1 MERRTLLKGLAAG
14 LTGAVA
20 APGQAGAAASE
31 PASAPLSKQAAAPVV
46 FLDEYQRRT
55 LASLADLLLPG
66 AVAAGVVELIDRV
79 ASVDSQ
85 ARQRQLLN
93 ALAQFEQAARA
104 AHGRSWIEL
113 DAASRT
119 GILKES
125 AETVGAMHD
134 SFDYL
139 RRAVTTAYFATEAG
153 MKEFGWAG
161 RSAWK
166 ELPACTHPNPEH

>member
-1 MERRTLLKGLAAG
+1 LERRTLLKGLAAG

-20 APGQAGAAASE
+20 APAVGEAQPESAIAE
-31 PASAPLSKQAAAPVV
+31 PAQQIPAPSL
-46 FLDEYQRRT
+46 FLDAHHRRT
-55 LASLADLLLPG
+55 LSSLADLLVPG
-66 AVAAGVVELIDRV
+66 AVAAGVIELIDRV

-104 AHGRSWIEL
+104 AHGRSWVEL